1 MAMDINDAKGIS
13 TLVIMLAF
21 IGMWV
26 WAWSKKRRATFDE
39 AAMQLFDKD
48 EERIHQRSIEEANK
62 K

>member
-13 TLVIMLAF
+13 TLVIMFAF

-26 WAWSKKRRATFDE
+26 WAWSKKRRTTFDE